1 VHRSRSPRLTLLGVV
16 VAVTAVLTG
25 CSSVGPDTDASEDPT
40 SSDTGLGSGASPV
53 VFAFVCAADG
63 SDSETYTTYSAVWEA
78 ERADC
83 SAKRLTGSVPSS
95 QQQAAVAAARGD
107 ATLVELASTCAVRGA
122 APWTSAVADARGA
135 HVAAGLLRYCPGH
148 PETDRLRDA
157 LAAYRG

>member
-1 VHRSRSPRLTLLGVV
+1 

-40 SSDTGLGSGASPV
+40 SSDTGVGSGASPSQTN
-53 VFAFVCAADG
+53 AKTTGDGDG
-63 SDSETYTTYSAVWEA
+63 SDRASYTTYSAVWEA

-83 SAKRLTGSVPSS
+83 TAKRLTGSVPSS
-95 QQQAAVAAARGD
+95 QQQAAVEAARGD
-107 ATLVELASTCAVRGA
+107 ATLVELASACAVRGSD
-122 APWTSAVADARGA
+122 PWTSAVVDERGA

-148 PETDRLRDA
+148 PETDHLRDA

>member
-1 VHRSRSPRLTLLGVV
+1 

-40 SSDTGLGSGASPV
+40 SSDTGVGSGASPV
-53 VFAFVCAADG
+53 VFAFVCDGDGDGDG
-63 SDSETYTTYSAVWEA
+63 SDRATYTTYSAVWEA

-83 SAKRLTGSVPSS
+83 TAKRLTGSVPSS
-95 QQQAAVAAARGD
+95 QQQAAVEAARGD
-107 ATLVELASTCAVRGA
+107 ATLVELASACAVRGSD
-122 APWTSAVADARGA
+122 PWTSAVVDERGA

-148 PETDRLRDA
+148 PETDHLRDA

>member
-1 VHRSRSPRLTLLGVV
+1 MPRSRSPRSALLGVV

-53 VFAFVCAADG
+53 VFAFVCGGDGADRA
-63 SDSETYTTYSAVWEA
+63 SYTTYAAVWEA
-78 ERADC
+78 ARADC

-95 QQQAAVAAARGD
+95 QQQSAVTAARGD
-107 ATLVELASTCAVRGA
+107 ATLVELASACAVRDS
-122 APWTSAVADARGA
+122 APWTSAVADERGA
-135 HVAAGLLRYCPGH
+135 HVAEGLLRYCPGH

>member
-1 VHRSRSPRLTLLGVV
+1 

-40 SSDTGLGSGASPV
+40 SSDTGVGSGASPV
-53 VFAFVCAADG
+53 VFAFVCDG
-63 SDSETYTTYSAVWEA
+63 DGDGYSAVWEA

-83 SAKRLTGSVPSS
+83 TAKRLTGSVPSS
-95 QQQAAVAAARGD
+95 QQQAAVEAARGD
-107 ATLVELASTCAVRGA
+107 ATLVELASACAVRGSD
-122 APWTSAVADARGA
+122 PWTSAVVDERGA

-148 PETDRLRDA
+148 PETDHLRDA